1 MGELSTSTQS
11 LPKARDGGHA
21 GELRANA
28 LLRAASLLLASG
40 EQLGAVLLLHSE
52 IHREL
57 APADPFP
64 HASYASDSAARE
76 EHRRLSSEL
85 GRQRA
90 RLQSGRGWQKRW
102 QRFVL
107 WATWAA
113 AVGVVGGLVLRY
125 AYALLNRTR
134 WQHEHPAGVWISR
147 YYRDPDFKELAL
159 SRYDVAINYDWG
171 KGAPAEAMSRDEWS
185 GTWDT
190 CVVASTAVKLKLRL
204 LADDG
209 AKFIVDDVLQLWV
222 RRRVTQSRTVELE
235 PGVHHLRVVYQ
246 ERRRVARLRLEGL
259 NFEGTESYQFQ
270 RPRVE
275 GDTIRCDAPGPQQGR
290 P

>member
-1 MGELSTSTQS
+1 
-11 LPKARDGGHA
+11 
-21 GELRANA
+21 
-28 LLRAASLLLASG
+28 LLASG
-40 EQLGAVLLLHSE
+40 ELGAVRLLHGE

-57 APADPFP
+57 ALGDTFA
-64 HASYASDSAARE
+64 HSAYASNSEAQE

-90 RLQSGRGWQKRW
+90 RLQSGRGWKKRW

-107 WATWAA
+107 WATWV
-113 AVGVVGGLVLRY
+113 AVIGVGGGLVLRY

-134 WQHEHPAGVWISR
+134 WQHEHPTGVWISR
-147 YYRDPDFKELAL
+147 YYRDPDFKEQAL

-190 CVVASTAVKLKLRL
+190 CVLASTAVKLKLSL

-209 AKFIVDDVLQLWV
+209 AKFIVDDVLQLRV
-222 RRRVTQSRTVELE
+222 RRRVTQSGTVTLQ
-235 PGVHHLRVVYQ
+235 PGVHHLRVEYQ

-275 GDTIRCDAPGPQQGR
+275 GDSIRCDPPGP
-290 P
+290 